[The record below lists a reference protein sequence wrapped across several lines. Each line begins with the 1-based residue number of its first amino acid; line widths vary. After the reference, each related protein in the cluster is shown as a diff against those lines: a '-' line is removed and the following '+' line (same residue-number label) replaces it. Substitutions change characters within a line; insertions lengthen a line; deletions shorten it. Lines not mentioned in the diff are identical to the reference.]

1 MNNKKV
7 NIGIG
12 IILCLAIVFLSV
24 ICMKQN
30 DTIQRNKVENL
41 KCAFYYM
48 QEIIEDE
55 SKNNFKNWDSK
66 SANLYILQERT
77 TGDAEKMGDYEEIS
91 SLILEVSK
99 IENPTIQE
107 AMKLLDKATKMKVSW
122 NTKKM
127 NGVQKLKI
135 KELPYGM
142 WELLL

>member
-122 NTKKM
+122 NTKK
-127 NGVQKLKI
+127 NEWGAKI
-135 KELPYGM
+135 KN
-142 WELLL
+142 